1 MLPVGAGKSATTGQ
15 ILVYIVLLVP
25 ISLLPWAL
33 GFVGTIYAAI
43 AVICRAIF
51 VFARIL
57 AAQEQRYRSPRC
69 FPPVIFYLIL
79 LFSALL
85 ADRRGDPSFDSG
97 LVIRTFKRRI
107 IRVSK
112 TFY

>member
-1 MLPVGAGKSATTGQ
+1 MLPVGAGKGATTGQ
-15 ILVYIVLLVP
+15 ILVYIVLLVA

-57 AAQEQRYRSPRC
+57 AAQEQRSPRC

-79 LFSALL
+79 LFAALL

-97 LVIRTFKRRI
+97 LVIRTFKRRT